1 MSRELLDRARE
12 ILQTLEMPER
22 HSYFQIEKFMI
33 GKEPTGYAQLW
44 QVVREIKVR
53 IENIDGMELQL
64 EETSDNVEELEIELL
79 KLNTTVAELE
89 RSKMNYNH
97 PETVEL
103 DIRLQQVQ
111 VRRLER
117 RKKSAEQSLEKL
129 RTKLKYTMEEVACL
143 INAYEKILA
152 KMGDVKPLDDPQAQA
167 EMWNE
172 KFLEEFN
179 LRVLLKNPL
188 DTDLVRSIMALDD
201 SAPVKKHVVALIQM
215 MQKQMIAERERQ
227 LRLMNEQ
234 TLKPQ

>member
-12 ILQTLEMPER
+12 ILKTLEMPDR

-33 GKEPTGYAQLW
+33 GKEPTGYSQLW

-53 IENIDGMELQL
+53 LENIDGMELQL
-64 EETSDNVEELEIELL
+64 EETADNIEEFTLMITKFEIEKDFAVRNSVNTD
-79 KLNTTVAELE
+79 KL
-89 RSKMNYNH
+89 R
-97 PETVEL
+97 ETEIKLV
-103 DIRLQQVQ
+103 DIQI
-111 VRRLER
+111 RRID
-117 RKKSAEQSLEKL
+117 RKRKSAEQSLEKL

-143 INAYEKILA
+143 INAYERIVEKL
-152 KMGDVKPLDDPQAQA
+152 GDVRPLDDPQAQA

-188 DTDLVRSIMALDD
+188 DSDLIRSIMALDD

-215 MQKQMIAERERQ
+215 MQRQMIADRDRQ
-227 LRLMNEQ
+227 LKLINEQ
-234 TLKPQ
+234 TPKPQ